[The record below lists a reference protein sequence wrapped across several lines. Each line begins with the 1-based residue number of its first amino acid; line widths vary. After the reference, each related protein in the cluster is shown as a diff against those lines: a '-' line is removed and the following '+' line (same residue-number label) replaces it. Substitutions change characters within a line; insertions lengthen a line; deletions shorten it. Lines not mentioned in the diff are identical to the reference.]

1 MNISDFFVEK
11 HKSEQKWKAYAKCGV
26 PNLATSLSEAR
37 KKDNFGSR

>member
-26 PNLATSLSEAR
+26 PNLATNLSEVR
-37 KKDNFGSR
+37 KKGQFWE